1 MRDYASIAPRF
12 WTGETGRA
20 LRRAGPEALACAL
33 YLVTCPHANAFGLY
47 YLPLSYL
54 AHDTGLPLQEAS
66 KALQRCCE
74 AGFCDYDEDS
84 EVVWV
89 CNMARFQIG
98 AAIKQ
103 ADNRAKWVRDE
114 WEKLPKNK
122 FLRAFWEKY
131 GEAYHLPAPRPSEAP
146 GKPLRS
152 QDQEQEQEQEQEQ
165 DTKDTSAQPLAGSVP
180 LETPPRAESP
190 QAPAALIPLVDKT
203 EFPVSRAVV
212 EEFERAYPGVN
223 VEGELAKARAWCLS
237 NPSRQKTHKGVMRFL
252 NAWMEREQ
260 NKSGGQSGGQPWVS
274 PAQRRHET
282 NMQAA
287 RDFAEGKP

>member
-1 MRDYASIAPRF
+1 MRDYASIAPQF
-12 WTGETGRA
+12 WTGETGRE
-20 LRRAGPEALACAL
+20 LRRAGPEALAVAL

-54 AHDTGLPLQEAS
+54 AHDTGLPLQGAS
-66 KALQRCCE
+66 KALQKCLE

-89 CNMARFQIG
+89 YNMARFQIG
-98 AAIKQ
+98 GPLNLK
-103 ADNRAKWVRDE
+103 DNLVKWVRKE
-114 WEKLPKNK
+114 WASLPKNK

-131 GEAYHLPAPRPSEAP
+131 GEAYHLSAPSPSEAP

-152 QDQEQEQEQEQEQ
+152 QEQDQDQEGDREQ
-165 DTKDTSAQPLAGSVP
+165 DQEDISAKPLAGS
-180 LETPPRAESP
+180 TPPEPSV
-190 QAPAALIPLVDKT
+190 ALIPLVDKT

-212 EEFERAYPGVN
+212 EEFKRAYPGVN
-223 VEGELAKARAWCLS
+223 VERELAKARAWCLS
-237 NPSRQKTHKGVMRFL
+237 NPSRQKTQKGVMRFL

-260 NKSGGQSGGQPWVS
+260 NKGGGQSGGGGQPWVS
-274 PAQRRHET
+274 PAQRRQDA

-287 RDFAEGKP
+287 RDFAGEG